1 MLRVTPSGLGRGH
14 GLQKSL
20 PNASGWSGPRLA
32 GRGSRAGWCK
42 APEVRAGCSCHFC
55 CPLSLRRLEARGC
68 PQPGPVGVCPAP
80 GEGSLITEVAP
91 ATLLGKARGR
101 GWNVKGKHGD
111 KKTEI
116 GWPRNRKGRARYQ
129 GPAVV
134 NGETRGSQ
142 GLSREC
148 LSSPSIPCSVVSD
161 SQTEK
166 GL

>member
-1 MLRVTPSGLGRGH
+1 MV
-14 GLQKSL
+14 Q
-20 PNASGWSGPRLA
+20 GPRGEGGVLLPFLLPFVLEA
-32 GRGSRAGWCK
+32 PRGQRLPTAWSSGCVPSARRGLFNYRGSSSHTSRQG
-42 APEVRAGCSCHFC
+42 
-55 CPLSLRRLEARGC
+55 
-68 PQPGPVGVCPAP
+68 
-80 GEGSLITEVAP
+80 
-91 ATLLGKARGR
+91 GKACGR
-101 GWNVKGKHGD
+101 GWNVKGKQGD

-129 GPAVV
+129 GPGVV